1 MVADIEKLI
10 KKKIE
15 LEPIEID
22 DDRPRRPRRRDD
34 DDGERLAAP
43 LSSAATDLVA
53 APSQAAAQI
62 AVAER
67 PRRPSASRDPFF
79 DKPYE
84 PTGSG
89 AAAWESAAKPGT
101 PPLASRGM
109 SPNIRPKKKVASLLG
124 GTP

>member
-1 MVADIEKLI
+1 
-10 KKKIE
+10 
-15 LEPIEID
+15 
-22 DDRPRRPRRRDD
+22 
-34 DDGERLAAP
+34 
-43 LSSAATDLVA
+43 LVA

-84 PTGSG
+84 PTGTG
-89 AAAWESAAKPGT
+89 AASWETVAKPGT
-101 PPLASRGM
+101 PPLASRGL